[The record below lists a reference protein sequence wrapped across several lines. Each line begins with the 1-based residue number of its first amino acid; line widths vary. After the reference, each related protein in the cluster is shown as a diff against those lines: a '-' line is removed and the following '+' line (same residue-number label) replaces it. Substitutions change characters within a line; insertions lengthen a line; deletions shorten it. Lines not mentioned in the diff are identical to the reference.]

1 MSTFENAG
9 IVIAG
14 AGPAGAT
21 ASLFLCKEKIPHVVL
36 DKSFFPRDKI
46 CGDALSGK
54 VADVLQKIDSS
65 IHDEFA
71 ALIDKILPCNGI
83 VFSAPNGVAIEV
95 PFRNNLSELK
105 YPAGYV
111 ARRFAFDDFLFKKI
125 DKKFARVIEGAEIKS
140 ISRVEEGVEIYY
152 SSEGEKKIL
161 RCKLL
166 IGAEGDRSL
175 TARSLGGYK
184 VNQKNYSAAVRAY
197 YKGVKGIH
205 VQNFIELHFLK
216 GILPGYFWIFPLPN
230 GEANVGVGIPSHI
243 VSKQKTNLKNEML
256 RIIREHPVF
265 KERFSAAEM
274 IGEIKGWG
282 LALGSEKR
290 KISGDNFL
298 LTGDAASLIDPFT
311 GEGIGNAMLSGM
323 KAAEQATRCLAEN
336 RFDKEFLNQY
346 DEGVYRVLWDELSL
360 STRLQKISRYPWL
373 LNFLFNKASK
383 NKVLR
388 ESIPFMFDNFD
399 IRAKLKNPRF
409 YLKLLFKY
417 N

>member
-1 MSTFENAG
+1 MKVNEATN

-21 ASLFLCKEKIPHVVL
+21 ASLFLCKKKIPHVVL

-54 VADVLQKIDSS
+54 VADVLQKIDST
-65 IHDEFA
+65 IHAEFA
-71 ALIDKILPCNGI
+71 AMSDKILPCNGI

-111 ARRFAFDDFLFKKI
+111 AKRFTFDDFLLKKI
-125 DKKFARVIEGAEIKS
+125 DRNLATVIEGAEVKS
-140 ISRVEEGVEIYY
+140 VLRTGDGIEIQY
-152 SSEGEKKIL
+152 SSNGDDKAL

-175 TARSLGGYK
+175 SARSLGGYK

-197 YKGVKGIH
+197 YKGVKGMH
-205 VQNFIELHFLK
+205 EKNFIELHFLK
-216 GILPGYFWIFPLPN
+216 EILPGYFWIFPLPN

-243 VSKQKTNLKNEML
+243 VSKKKTNLKNEML
-256 RIIREHPVF
+256 RIIREHPGF
-265 KERFSAAEM
+265 KERFSDAEM

-323 KAAEQATRCLAEN
+323 KAAEQAKRCLAEN
-336 RFDKEFLNQY
+336 RFDGEFLKQY
-346 DEGVYRVLWDELSL
+346 DENVYRVLWDELSL

-373 LNFLFNKASK
+373 LNFLFNKATK
-383 NKVLR
+383 NKTLR
-388 ESIPFMFDNFD
+388 ESIPFMFDNLD

>member
-1 MSTFENAG
+1 
-9 IVIAG
+9 
-14 AGPAGAT
+14 
-21 ASLFLCKEKIPHVVL
+21 
-36 DKSFFPRDKI
+36 
-46 CGDALSGK
+46 
-54 VADVLQKIDSS
+54 
-65 IHDEFA
+65 
-71 ALIDKILPCNGI
+71 
-83 VFSAPNGVAIEV
+83 
-95 PFRNNLSELK
+95 
-105 YPAGYV
+105 
-111 ARRFAFDDFLFKKI
+111 
-125 DKKFARVIEGAEIKS
+125 VIEGAEIKS
-140 ISRVEEGVEIYY
+140 VTRVNERIEINYTSR
-152 SSEGEKKIL
+152 GEAKIL
-161 RCKLL
+161 NCKLL

-175 TARSLGGYK
+175 TARLLGGYK

-205 VQNFIELHFLK
+205 AQNFIELHFLK
-216 GILPGYFWIFPLPN
+216 EILPGYFWIFPLPN

-243 VSKQKTNLKNEML
+243 VSKKKSNLKNEML

-265 KERFSAAEM
+265 RERFHDAEM
-274 IGEIKGWG
+274 MGEIKGWG

-323 KAAEQATRCLAEN
+323 KAAEQAKRCLSEN
-336 RFDKEFLNQY
+336 RFDGEFLKQY
-346 DEGVYRVLWDELSL
+346 DENVYRVLWDELSL

-373 LNFLFNKASK
+373 LNFLFNKATK

-388 ESIPFMFDNFD
+388 ESIPFMFDNLD

>member
-1 MSTFENAG
+1 
-9 IVIAG
+9 
-14 AGPAGAT
+14 
-21 ASLFLCKEKIPHVVL
+21 
-36 DKSFFPRDKI
+36 DKSVFPRDKI

-65 IHDEFA
+65 IHTEFA
-71 ALIDKILPCNGI
+71 AISEKILPCNGI

-95 PFRNNLSELK
+95 PFRNNLSDLK

-111 ARRFAFDDFLFKKI
+111 AKRFAFDDFLFNKI
-125 DKKFARVIEGAEIKS
+125 DKNFADVIEGAEIKN
-140 ISRVEEGVEIYY
+140 ISRVEDAIEIHYT
-152 SSEGEKKIL
+152 SVGENKTL

-197 YKGVKGIH
+197 YKGVNGMH
-205 VQNFIELHFLK
+205 QQNFIELHFLK

-243 VSKQKTNLKNEML
+243 VSKKKTNLKNEMH

-265 KERFSAAEM
+265 KERFCDAEM

-323 KAAEQATRCLAEN
+323 KAAEQSKRCLDAN
-336 RFDKEFLNQY
+336 RFDGEFLKQY

-373 LNFLFNKASK
+373 LNFLLNKATK

-388 ESIPFMFDNFD
+388 ESIPFMFDNLD

-409 YLKLLFKY
+409 YLRLLFKY

>member
-1 MSTFENAG
+1 LDSINTSE

-21 ASLFLCKEKIPHVVL
+21 ASLFLCKEKIPHIIL
-36 DKSFFPRDKI
+36 DKSFFPRDKT

-54 VADVLQKIDSS
+54 VTDVLAKIDSG

-71 ALIDKILPCNGI
+71 AMADKFIPCNGI

-95 PFRNNLSELK
+95 PFRKNLSELK
-105 YPAGYV
+105 HPVGYV
-111 ARRFAFDDFLFKKI
+111 TKRFSFDDFLFRKI
-125 DKKFARVIEGAEIKS
+125 DRQYAQVIEGADIKS
-140 ISRVEEGVEIYY
+140 LTRVNGEIEINYSHEGKDK
-152 SSEGEKKIL
+152 SN

-197 YKGVKGIH
+197 YKGVKGLH
-205 VQNFIELHFLK
+205 HQNFIELHFLK
-216 GILPGYFWIFPLPN
+216 GILPGYFWVFPLPN

-243 VSKQKTNLKNEML
+243 VSRKKTNLKNEML

-265 KERFSAAEM
+265 KERFSEAQM
-274 IGEIKGWG
+274 LGEIKGWG

-323 KAAEQATRCLAEN
+323 KAAEQVKRCRAAN
-336 RFDKEFLNQY
+336 RFDKEFLKQY
-346 DEGVYRVLWDELSL
+346 DEDVYRVLWDELNL
-360 STRLQKISRYPWL
+360 SNRLQKISRYPWL
-373 LNFLFNKASK
+373 LNFLFNKATK

-388 ESIPFMFDNFD
+388 ESIPFMFDNLD

-409 YLKLLFKY
+409 YLRLLFKY